1 MTQNS
6 TLDRLSGQIERVTYA
21 NAENGYA
28 ILKVKVY
35 GRRVLVTAVGNIVDP
50 MPGAILKMAG
60 EWSTHPRYG
69 EQFKV
74 VFYETAV
81 PATVRG
87 IEKYLGSGL
96 IKGIGPVMA
105 KRIVKLFGE
114 KTLDV
119 IEHEAERLA
128 EVPGIGK
135 QRVGMIQRAWEEQKD
150 IRDVMLFLQSQG
162 VSSGYATKIYKAYG
176 KDSIGIVK
184 ENPYRLAYDIYGI
197 GFLTA
202 DIR

>member
-1 MTQNS
+1 MWRVPAS
-6 TLDRLSGQIERVTYA
+6 CERVTYA

-35 GRRVLVTAVGNIVDP
+35 GRRDLVTAVGNIVDP

-87 IEKYLGSGL
+87 MRSI
-96 IKGIGPVMA
+96 
-105 KRIVKLFGE
+105 
-114 KTLDV
+114 
-119 IEHEAERLA
+119 LA
-128 EVPGIGK
+128 P
-135 QRVGMIQRAWEEQKD
+135 A
-150 IRDVMLFLQSQG
+150 S
-162 VSSGYATKIYKAYG
+162 
-176 KDSIGIVK
+176 
-184 ENPYRLAYDIYGI
+184 
-197 GFLTA
+197 
-202 DIR
+202 